1 MNKIGKHKLVGIYL
15 KYSKKKNDLIKE
27 DEYILDKNT
36 VG

>member
-15 KYSKKKNDLIKE
+15 KYSKKNDLIKE